1 MKNDYE
7 SLTHI
12 KWRCQYLVVIT
23 QANCFWVFEKKR
35 TRGLVSFLKSL
46 HHNMATIMS
55 ASVFIIL

>member
-35 TRGLVSFLKSL
+35 THGLVSFLKPS
-46 HHNMATIMS
+46 HRNTAKMMS
-55 ASVFIIL
+55 ASVFMIL

>member
-23 QANCFWVFEKKR
+23 QTNCLWGFEMKEPV
-35 TRGLVSFLKSL
+35 GW
-46 HHNMATIMS
+46 
-55 ASVFIIL
+55 

>member
-23 QANCFWVFEKKR
+23 QANCFRVFEKKEPA
-35 TRGLVSFLKSL
+35 GW
-46 HHNMATIMS
+46 
-55 ASVFIIL
+55 